1 MSTLNMTTL
10 NEYPK
15 YDHPIYE
22 YPKYD
27 HPIYEYPKYDHPKWV
42 P

>member
-15 YDHPIYE
+15 YDHP
-22 YPKYD
+22 KCTLNMTTLN
-27 HPIYEYPKYDHPKWV
+27 EYPKYDHPKWV

>member
-1 MSTLNMTTL
+1 MSTLNMTTLNEYPNMSTLNMTTL

-15 YDHPIYE
+15 YDHP
-22 YPKYD
+22 
-27 HPIYEYPKYDHPKWV
+27 KWV